1 MGLSSSSRLYAAC
14 LALAAVS
21 VAMPTGINGAEP
33 FVPPPMSVPDGFE
46 VSIAA
51 APPLVGYPMMACLDD
66 RGRLYIAESDGR
78 NLTTKAEIEKELPR
92 FVRRLVDVDGDGVYD
107 KSTIFADKMT
117 MPEGGLWHNGALYI
131 ISPPYLW
138 RLEDTND
145 DGVADK
151 RDKII
156 GYMEFD
162 GRANQH
168 GPYLGPNGRFYF
180 SGGHFGYQF
189 KGTDG
194 SKTGTSR
201 AAGIFSCWPDGSDV
215 RIEGQGGINPV
226 EIVFTG
232 KGEMLSTCA
241 IFDSYGGRHDALI
254 HWLPGGLT
262 QRVYGVPLVHETGY
276 RLPAVSRWGQ
286 VAPAG
291 LVRYRGEHFGK
302 SYRDTLFACQFNTRR
317 VVHVRLKPNGA
328 TFTTEEQD
336 FLVSPSIDFHPADI
350 LEDADGSLLLLDTG
364 GWLSWG
370 CPHSKLAKPE
380 VKGAVYRIRR
390 RGGAVIGDSLGGK
403 INWGKMTNSSLA
415 GLLGD
420 VRPKVR
426 DRAGELLI
434 KRGGNA
440 DTVLVAAFKDTAS
453 PQVRRRQLRALSRI
467 SSNAALAMLRAALA
481 DSDAGVRQLA
491 ARSLG
496 ILKDKG
502 AGPLLTGLLQD
513 GDPAVVRAAATA
525 LGQVKEKAAVS
536 ALFAIL
542 QAESELYLQHAA
554 TRALIEIGDAD
565 ATAAY
570 LAKPGQPHWQKTALR
585 VLEQMKTDE
594 LAADMVVDLL
604 TSPHAVVRDEA
615 QRVISLRPK
624 WQEEV
629 LGVFSELVEAG
640 QVDAQKAQM
649 IESIMLTFAKNEAFM
664 ALVGGA
670 LAGETTSVAVKV
682 RLLAVISFMES
693 LPELLTGHI
702 RSALGASS
710 PDIKGEA
717 LAVVLRFGAGDELA
731 DTVQQLAANS
741 RESPEIRVA
750 ALEAI
755 VKHGKQID
763 AQGFKFLT
771 GLAGDPQTATLLGG
785 QAARALGH
793 LELTVHNN
801 AQALA
806 LCKLLA
812 TASPLQVTGLLQ
824 PFIRLGSAS
833 QEVLADWPPEDRN
846 VLGIRLAAAL
856 EASPGRSSL
865 ESSRTSAILAAFPP
879 SLPEAHA
886 TLSALAKAGE
896 EQVGEREAR
905 LKAMLEGLPAG
916 NASRGR
922 VLFQTNRATCSLC
935 HRVLGQGGTLGPD
948 LSRIGAIRSR
958 RDFLEAIVFPSAT
971 VVNGYENFVI
981 ESTGGVSHVGLI
993 QRQTPQAVYLK
1004 NAGQREERVA
1014 RDRIKKMFRAPVSA
1028 MPVGLDRLLSPAQLA
1043 DLVAFL
1049 ESCQ

>member
-1 MGLSSSSRLYAAC
+1 MGLSSSLRLHAAF
-14 LALAAVS
+14 LALVAVS
-21 VAMPTGINGAEP
+21 TAMPTGINGAEP
-33 FVPPPMSVPDGFE
+33 FVPPPMSVADGFE
-46 VSIAA
+46 VTIAA

-92 FVRRLVDVDGDGVYD
+92 FVRRLVDVDGDGIYD
-107 KSTIFADKMT
+107 KSTIFADRMT

-138 RLEDTND
+138 RLEDTDD

-194 SKTGTSR
+194 SKTGSSR
-201 AAGIFSCWPDGSDV
+201 AAGVFSCWPDGSDV

-226 EIVFTG
+226 DIVFTG

-262 QRVYGVPLVHETGY
+262 QRVYGVPLVYETGY

-291 LVRYRGEHFGK
+291 LVRYRGKHFGP
-302 SYRDTLFACQFNTRR
+302 SYRGTLFACQFNTRR
-317 VVHVRLKPNGA
+317 LVHVRLKESGA
-328 TFTTEEQD
+328 SFTTEEQD
-336 FLVSPSIDFHPADI
+336 FLVSPSIDFHPADV

-380 VKGAVYRIRR
+380 VKGAIYRIRR
-390 RGGAVIGDSLGGK
+390 RGGVVAGDPLGAK
-403 INWGKMTNSSLA
+403 IKWHKLA
-415 GLLGD
+415 TAQVTALLAD
-420 VRPKVR
+420 QRPKVR
-426 DRAGELLI
+426 DRAGDVLI
-434 KRGGNA
+434 ARGGNA
-440 DTVLVAAFKDTAS
+440 DTALVSAFKGSTS
-453 PQVRRRQLRALSRI
+453 PQVRRRQLWVLSRI
-467 SSNAALAMLRAALA
+467 RSDAALGALRGALS
-481 DSDAGVRQLA
+481 DSDAGVRQVA

-496 ILKDKG
+496 ILQDKA
-502 AGPLLTGLLQD
+502 AGPLLAGLLKD
-513 GDPAVVRAAATA
+513 GNPAVVRAAATA
-525 LGQVKEKAAVS
+525 LGQVNEDSAVA
-536 ALFAIL
+536 ALFGIL
-542 QAESELYLQHAA
+542 HADAELYLQHAA

-570 LAKPGQPHWQKTALR
+570 LDKPEQPHWQKTALR
-585 VLEQMKTDE
+585 VLEQMETE
-594 LAADMVVDLL
+594 ALVPEMAVGLL
-604 TSPHAVVRDEA
+604 TSPHAAVRDEA

-624 WQEEV
+624 WHKEV
-629 LGVFSELVEAG
+629 LVVFSELLEVAEL
-640 QVDAQKAQM
+640 DSQKEQM
-649 IESIMLTFAKNEAFM
+649 IESIMLTFAKDEVFQG
-664 ALVGGA
+664 LVGGA
-670 LAGETTSVAVKV
+670 LSDRVTSEVVKV
-682 RLLAVISFMES
+682 RLLAAISFMEN
-693 LPELLTGHI
+693 LPPLLTGHI
-702 RSALGASS
+702 KAALGSS
-710 PDIKGEA
+710 AIDVKGEA
-717 LAVVLRFGAGDELA
+717 LAVVLRFGAGEVLA

-763 AQGFKFLT
+763 AKGFKFLT

-785 QAARALGH
+785 QSARALGH
-793 LELTVHNN
+793 LEFTAHNN

-812 TASPLQVTGLLQ
+812 VASPLQVTGLLQ
-824 PFIRLGSAS
+824 PFIRLGSTS
-833 QEVLADWPPEDRN
+833 QEDLKDWPQADLN
-846 VLGIRLAAAL
+846 TLGTRLAAAL

-865 ESSRTSAILAAFPP
+865 EPSRISAILAAFPP
-879 SLPEAHA
+879 ALPEAHSA
-886 TLSALAKAGE
+886 LSALAKAGE
-896 EQVGEREAR
+896 DEVGEREAR

-922 VLFQTNRATCSLC
+922 VLFHTNRATCSLC

-948 LSRIGAIRSR
+948 LSSIGAIRSH

-1028 MPVGLDRLLSPAQLA
+1028 MPVGLDRLLSAAQLA

-1049 ESCQ
+1049 ESCR

>member
-1 MGLSSSSRLYAAC
+1 MSLTTLARRHSVFLP
-14 LALAAVS
+14 LALLSAFF
-21 VAMPTGINGAEP
+21 PLGGNGAEP

-66 RGRLYIAESDGR
+66 LGRLYIAESDGR
-78 NLTTKAEIEKELPR
+78 NLTSKAEIEKELPR

-138 RLEDTND
+138 RLEDTNE

-151 RDKII
+151 REKVI

-201 AAGIFSCWPDGSDV
+201 AAGVFSCWPDGSDV

-291 LVRYRGEHFGK
+291 LVRYRGGHFGK
-302 SYRDTLFACQFNTRR
+302 TYRDTLFACQFNTRR
-317 VVHVRLKPNGA
+317 VVHVRLKPSGA

-336 FLVSPSIDFHPADI
+336 FLVSPSSDFHPADI

-390 RGGAVIGDSLGGK
+390 RGGVLIDDPLGGG
-403 INWGKMTNSSLA
+403 INWGEMASSGLA

-420 VRPKVR
+420 ERPKVR
-426 DRAGELLI
+426 DHAAELLI
-434 KRGGNA
+434 KRGGKA
-440 DTVLVAAFKDTAS
+440 ATAVVSAFKDSAS
-453 PQVRRRQLRALSRI
+453 AQVRIRHLRVLSRI
-467 SSNAALAMLRAALA
+467 RSDVSLKVLRGALV
-481 DSDAGVRQLA
+481 DSDTGVRQVA

-496 ILKDKG
+496 ILEDKG
-502 AGPLLTGLLQD
+502 STPLLTGLLKD

-525 LGQVKEKAAVS
+525 LGQVKEKDAVS
-536 ALFAIL
+536 SLFEIL
-542 QAESELYLQHAA
+542 KADSELYLQHAI
-554 TRALIEIGDAD
+554 TRALIEIGDAN
-565 ATAAY
+565 ATVAY
-570 LAKPGQPHWQKTALR
+570 LAKPKNPHWQKTALR
-585 VLEQMKTDE
+585 VLEQMQTDE
-594 LAADMVVDLL
+594 LLAEMVVNLL
-604 TSPHAVVRDEA
+604 TSPDAAVRDEA

-624 WQEEV
+624 WQKEV
-629 LGVFSELVEAG
+629 LAVFSGLVEAK
-640 QVDAQKAQM
+640 QVDSRKAQM
-649 IESIMLTFAKNEAFM
+649 IESIILTFAGDEAFM
-664 ALVGGA
+664 SRVGSALT
-670 LAGETTSVAVKV
+670 GEKTSASVKV
-682 RLLAVISFMES
+682 RLLAAISFMES
-693 LPELLTGHI
+693 LPEVLTGHI
-702 RSALGASS
+702 KVSLESSS

-717 LAVVLRFGAGDELA
+717 LAVVLRFGAGDALA
-731 DTVQQLAANS
+731 GKVQQIAVNGGEL
-741 RESPEIRVA
+741 PEIRVA
-750 ALEAI
+750 ALESI
-755 VKHGKQID
+755 LKHEGKVNDRGFEFLAGKAGD
-763 AQGFKFLT
+763 AQT
-771 GLAGDPQTATLLGG
+771 PILLGG

-793 LELTVHNN
+793 LHLTSGNSS
-801 AQALA
+801 QALG

-812 TASPLQVTGLLQ
+812 GASPLQVTGLLQ
-824 PFIRLGSAS
+824 PFIKLGEGPKDVIKAWPSAN
-833 QEVLADWPPEDRN
+833 LNA
-846 VLGIRLAAAL
+846 LGISLASAL
-856 EASPGRSSL
+856 EVSPGRSVMKA
-865 ESSRTSAILAAFPP
+865 SSIRTILRAFPP
-879 SLPEAHA
+879 ELPEAHA
-886 TLSALAKAGE
+886 KLSALAKAGIDE
-896 EQVGEREAR
+896 AGEREAR
-905 LKAMLEGLPAG
+905 LKSMLTRLPAG

-935 HRVLGQGGTLGPD
+935 HRVLGKGGALGPD
-948 LSRIGAIRSR
+948 LSRIGAIRNR
-958 RDFLEAIVFPSAT
+958 RDLLEAIVFPNAT

-981 ESTGGVSHVGLI
+981 ETAVGQSHVGLI
-993 QRQTPQAVYLK
+993 QRQTPEAVYLR

-1014 RDRIKKMFRAPVSA
+1014 RAKIKKMFRAPVSA
-1028 MPVGLDRLLSPAQLA
+1028 MPVGLDQLLSLEQLA

>member
-1 MGLSSSSRLYAAC
+1 MALTSSARLHAAFPAVALLS
-14 LALAAVS
+14 AVL
-21 VAMPTGINGAEP
+21 TGGSNGAEP

-46 VSIAA
+46 VTIAA

-66 RGRLYIAESDGR
+66 LGRLYIAESDGR
-78 NLTTKAEIEKELPR
+78 NLTSKAEIEKELPR

-138 RLEDTND
+138 RLEDTDD

-151 RDKII
+151 REKVI

-201 AAGIFSCWPDGSDV
+201 AAGVFSCWPDGSDV

-232 KGEMLSTCA
+232 RGEMLSTCA

-302 SYRDTLFACQFNTRR
+302 SYRDTLFACQFNTGR

-390 RGGAVIGDSLGGK
+390 RGGAVITDPLGGK
-403 INWGKMTNSSLA
+403 INWSKVTNSSLA

-420 VRPKVR
+420 ARPKVR

-434 KRGGNA
+434 KREGNA
-440 DTVLVAAFKDTAS
+440 DTALIAAFKDTAS

-467 SSNAALAMLRAALA
+467 NSDAAVGTLRAALA

-496 ILKDKG
+496 ILEDKG
-502 AGPLLTGLLQD
+502 AGSLLTGLLKD

-536 ALFAIL
+536 ALFEIL
-542 QAESELYLQHAA
+542 KAESELYLQHAA
-554 TRALIEIGDAD
+554 TRALIEIDEVA

-570 LAKPGQPHWQKTALR
+570 LDKPGQPHWQKTALR
-585 VLEQMKTDE
+585 VLEQMETEE
-594 LAADMVVDLL
+594 LMPEMVVDLL

-629 LGVFSELVEAG
+629 RAVFSKLLEAE

-649 IESIMLTFAKNEAFM
+649 IESIMLTFAKDEAFQG
-664 ALVGGA
+664 LVGGA
-670 LAGETTSVAVKV
+670 LSGETTSVPVKV
-682 RLLAVISFMES
+682 RLLAAISFMES
-693 LPELLTGHI
+693 LPELLTTHI
-702 RSALGASS
+702 KSALGASS

-717 LAVVLRFGAGDELA
+717 LAVVLRFGAGDVLA
-731 DTVQQLAANS
+731 GTVQEIAVDSGEL
-741 RESPEIRVA
+741 PEIRVA
-750 ALEAI
+750 ALESI
-755 VKHGKQID
+755 LKHAGKVND
-763 AQGFKFLT
+763 LGFEFLA
-771 GLAGDPQTATLLGG
+771 GKAGDPQTPTLLGG

-793 LELTVHNN
+793 LHLTAGNSP
-801 AQALA
+801 QALG

-824 PFIRLGSAS
+824 PFIKLGEHA
-833 QEVLADWPPEDRN
+833 QKDLGDWPPADRN
-846 VLGIRLAAAL
+846 TLGIKLAEAL
-856 EASPGRSSL
+856 ELSPGRSAL
-865 ESSRTSAILAAFPP
+865 EPSSISAILRAFPP
-879 SLPEAHA
+879 GLSEANA
-886 TLSALAKAGE
+886 KLSALAKAGR
-896 EQVGEREAR
+896 EQAGEREAR
-905 LKAMLEGLPAG
+905 LKSLLESLPPG

-935 HRVLGQGGTLGPD
+935 HRVLGKGGTLGPD
-948 LSRIGAIRSR
+948 LSKIGAIRKR
-958 RDFLEAIVFPSAT
+958 RDLLEAIIFPDAT
-971 VVNGYENFVI
+971 VVNGYENYVI
-981 ESTGGVSHVGLI
+981 ETTGGASHMGLI
-993 QRQTPQAVYLK
+993 QRQTPEAVYLR

-1014 RDRIKKMFRAPVSA
+1014 RGKIRKMFRAPVSA
-1028 MPVGLDRLLSPAQLA
+1028 MPVGLDQLLSPMQLA